1 MSDLLL
7 LVFYTTVLVNLTSC
21 SIYLLFYILHYFHN
35 CTQVYFKYI
44 T

>member
-21 SIYLLFYILHYFHN
+21 SIYLFILHPALLP
-35 CTQVYFKYI
+35 QLYI
-44 T
+44 GLL